1 VTLDGL
7 LLVDKPEGPTSH
19 DVVTAVRRAT
29 GERRIGH
36 TGTLDPPATGLL
48 VLLLGAAT
56 RLAPYVPHEPK
67 SYTGTFRLG
76 VTTTTDDLAGDV
88 VSQSA
93 GPPAHAERV
102 RAEAHRMVGTS
113 WQVPP
118 AISAKRVAGQRL
130 YRAARRGVALT
141 AAPARIDVARFVVAP
156 TEDPATWCF
165 EATVSSG
172 TFIRGLVRDLGASLG
187 CGAAVASLRR
197 TRIGPFEVARAL
209 DGRLVRE
216 GARVPASAI
225 VPVDFLPLA
234 AAVVTLDDEN
244 ATAFRHG
251 RKLDGPTV
259 GAADGVV
266 AVRNRR
272 GELLGMGTASQGAL
286 APRMVLSRRTA
297 VAGRG
302 AGVISSTRSTS

>member
-1 VTLDGL
+1 MTLDGL

-48 VLLLGAAT
+48 ILLLGAAT

-67 SYTGTFRLG
+67 SYTGTFRLR

-88 VSQSA
+88 VSRSA
-93 GPPAHAERV
+93 GPPVPGERV
-102 RAEAHRMVGTS
+102 RAEAQRVVGTS

-118 AISAKRVAGQRL
+118 AVSAKRVAGQRM
-130 YRAARRGVALT
+130 YRAARRGVVLA
-141 AAPARIDVARFVVAP
+141 AAPARIEVARFAVEP
-156 TEDPATWCF
+156 TEDPATWRF

-172 TFIRGLVRDLGASLG
+172 TFIRALVRDLGASLG

-197 TRIGPFEVARAL
+197 TRIGPFDLAHAI

-216 GARVPASAI
+216 VSGVPPSAI
-225 VPVDFLPLA
+225 VPVDVLPLTA
-234 AAVVTLDDEN
+234 PVVTLDDEG
-244 ATAFRHG
+244 AAAFRHG
-251 RKLDGPTV
+251 RKLDDAAA

-266 AVRNRR
+266 TVRNGR
-272 GELLGMGTASQGAL
+272 GELLGMGTSSSGTL
-286 APRMVLSRRTA
+286 APRMVLTRRTT
-297 VAGRG
+297 VADRD
-302 AGVISSTRSTS
+302 AGVISSARSTS